1 MDTRESK
8 RFNPDGARSH
18 CLRWRSFI
26 GNGMPPHHPRHRTPL
41 MSRRP
46 TTPRV
51 FA

>member
-1 MDTRESK
+1 MDTLDPK
-8 RFNPDGARSH
+8 RLNPDGARSH
-18 CLRWRSFI
+18 CLRWRGVI
-26 GNGMPPHHPRHRTPL
+26 GNGMPLRHPRRRTPL